1 MAKTFTSLAELGWTD
16 FLESNYHQYLEKY
29 PAAQQF
35 PARVIAEERGLFC
48 VASDRGE
55 FLGVVAGRLRYL
67 ADERLDLPAIGDW
80 VLCSIEPGTDRAV
93 IHSIFPRQTSI
104 TRKEAGRGF
113 EDQILAANVDTALI
127 VTSANAEFSPARLQ
141 RYVTAVR
148 EGGVAAEIILS
159 KIDLLSDHERLVY
172 EIRQAIP
179 SIVIHSISVHSG
191 AGVPQLYDRLLPGTT
206 CVFLGSSGVGKS
218 TLVNRLLDAEVLAT
232 QPISDFAAK
241 GRHTTSSRHMFAIP
255 SGALVIDTPGLR
267 EFRLGG
273 YEDGLNSTYDDILG
287 LARHCKFGDCSHHGE
302 PGCAVEKARYDGS
315 LSEDRWNWYVKLQK
329 EVGYQKRRESGE
341 QARNSK
347 ARWKKMHKQ
356 AKHIL
361 KRKRWE
367 SQD

>member
-1 MAKTFTSLAELGWTD
+1 MAKTLTNLAELGWND
-16 FLESNYHQYLEKY
+16 FLESNYRQHLEKY
-29 PAAQQF
+29 PAATQF
-35 PARVIAEERGLFC
+35 PARVVAEERGLFRI
-48 VASDRGE
+48 ASDRGE
-55 FLGVVAGRLRYL
+55 FLGVIAGRLRYL

-80 VLCSIEPGTDRAV
+80 ILCSIEPDINRAV
-93 IHSIFPRQTSI
+93 IHSIFPRQSCI

-141 RYVTAVR
+141 RYIAAVR

-159 KIDLLSDHERLVY
+159 KIDLCAEHDRLVH
-172 EIRQAIP
+172 EIGQAIP
-179 SIVIHSISVHSG
+179 GIVIHSISVHSG
-191 AGVPQLYDRLLPGTT
+191 AGVPQLYERLLPGRT

-232 QPISDFAAK
+232 QPISNFAAK
-241 GRHTTSSRHMFAIP
+241 GRHTTSSRQMFAIP

-273 YEDGLNSTYDDILG
+273 YEDGLNSTYEDILG
-287 LARHCKFGDCSHHGE
+287 LARQCKFGDCSHHGE
-302 PGCAVEKARYDGS
+302 PGCAVEKARDDGF

-329 EVGYQKRRESGE
+329 EVGYQKRCESGE

-347 ARWKKMHKQ
+347 ARWKRIHKQ
-356 AKHIL
+356 ARHIL

-367 SQD
+367 SYD